1 MKQIFYAIAVF
12 LSTSIC
18 FGQNLTERSSFIDEY
33 NKNEKCY
40 KQKAEALI
48 KRELKKDNIYN
59 SYTASQLL
67 KGCDYFF
74 IPMFKA
80 KLKDGINYADINDL
94 LSSLSLCK
102 KLWFYDIAVF
112 KKDTLIG
119 IYNCNELGSCG
130 FSLCSDT
137 PKSFN
142 DIIIDLQKVKNTE
155 PDHVFYVHGI
165 LHAWWTIKG
174 NDIQVYYL
182 LDGNFYTPQVFL
194 DKYYTDDKIRKIIM
208 YYR

>member
-1 MKQIFYAIAVF
+1 MKKIFFIIYVF
-12 LSTSIC
+12 LSTFIC
-18 FGQNLTERSSFIDEY
+18 FGQNLTGKNSFIDKY

-40 KQKAEALI
+40 NQKAEALI
-48 KRELKKDNIYN
+48 KRELTKENIFN
-59 SYTASQLL
+59 SYTAKQLL
-67 KGCDYFF
+67 EKSDYFLV
-74 IPMFKA
+74 PMFKA
-80 KLKDGINYADINDL
+80 KLKDDINYVDVNDF

-102 KLWFYDIAVF
+102 KLWFHDIAVF

-137 PKSFN
+137 PNSSN
-142 DIIIDLQKVKNTE
+142 DIMIDLQRVKNIE
-155 PDHVFYVHGI
+155 HDHVFYVHGI
-165 LHAWWTIKG
+165 LHAWWIVKE